1 MPAFNTPLLANML
14 PSENGLLLGIA
25 ACVLFSKER
34 KRGSILLLAAGSA
47 ETPASRGLQRR
58 DESARGDLCRA
69 EVQDMADG
77 VSGKY
82 TIKIPK
88 NVYERQL
95 YYQSKIGNYTHMKGP
110 FDKIVSFI
118 VPLAI
123 GTTAAAMM
131 GRGLWNLSNGTG
143 KKE

>member
-1 MPAFNTPLLANML
+1 GFAM
-14 PSENGLLLGIA
+14 
-25 ACVLFSKER
+25 VYFSYYFGNYWYYFCFA
-34 KRGSILLLAAGSA
+34 GSILLLAAGSA
-47 ETPASRGLQRR
+47 ETPACGCPTDIGVVPIKCSRGLQRR